1 MDNLDKKRTL
11 NQILKLIPGSQAHT
25 SLDNA
30 LSDLTVDVAS
40 KVPEGM
46 PYSIWQLLE
55 HIRIAQDDILNFSED
70 ASNYKPMNW
79 PDDYWPEQEAPAD
92 QKALEKSIKLV
103 LSGIEKMQDLVEDRS
118 ELLFEP
124 IPGGKGQTL
133 LREAVLLSQHN
144 AYHIGQ
150 IVVLRRLLGEWNE

>member
-11 NQILKLIPGSQAHT
+11 NQILKLIPGSQAHI

-92 QKALEKSIKLV
+92 QAALEKSIQEV
-103 LSGIEKMQDLVEDRS
+103 LNGIEKMQDLVEDRS

>member
-1 MDNLDKKRTL
+1 MEDSDKKRTL
-11 NQILKLIPGSQAHT
+11 NQILKLIPGSQAHI

-92 QKALEKSIKLV
+92 QAALEKSIQEV
-103 LSGIEKMQDLVEDRS
+103 LNGIEKMQDLVEDRS